1 MSNSKGTKTK
11 RPTVRP
17 PLPESHA
24 DVALADMNDVKALV
38 RLSDSK
44 IYDDVRKGLFP
55 APVIRQPRMTRWRL
69 SDIRDWVKKRTGNLG
84 GA

>member
-1 MSNSKGTKTK
+1 MSNPKATKTK

-24 DVALADMNDVKALV
+24 DVALADINDVKALV

-44 IYDDVRKGLFP
+44 IYDDVRKGSFP
-55 APVIRQPRMTRWRL
+55 APVIRQPRLTRWRL
-69 SDIRDWVKKRTGNLG
+69 CDIRSWIMDRANAGTTK
-84 GA
+84 

>member
-1 MSNSKGTKTK
+1 MSNPKATKTK

-17 PLPESHA
+17 PLPESHK
-24 DVALADMNDVKALV
+24 DVALADINDVKALV

-55 APVIRQPRMTRWRL
+55 APVIRQPRFTRWKL
-69 SDIRDWVKKRTGNLG
+69 SAIRAWLIERTGSPG